1 MYARGRWYDWR
12 DSHMIKI
19 EFHFSIR
26 IYHLNGDE
34 KKKKVEK
41 KRLGVSL
48 VDMVNGAI
56 DKLSTSR
63 RRSTVSNYRAA
74 LTSFTRLMGDG
85 LTIDDLTQNT
95 IEVWQHRLKEHGVK
109 LNTISCYMRSLR
121 SVINH
126 CEVPPI
132 AKSAFDTVY
141 KGNTK
146 TEKRSISSHDIQ
158 KLSTLKLKD
167 GSRLQFARD
176 LFLFSF
182 FALGMPFVDV
192 AFLRKD
198 QIVNGYIEYLRH
210 KTNQAIRV
218 KVEPQMLRIIN
229 KYSKPDS
236 PYVFPILIKGT
247 MVEYETVRDIYNRQ
261 LRRLSK
267 MAGLSRKL
275 TSYVARHSWASM
287 AYSQNVDLSV
297 ISKAL
302 GHTNSK
308 TTMVYIRE
316 IDDNRIDKANH
327 QLLGSIMKVAET

>member
-1 MYARGRWYDWR
+1 
-12 DSHMIKI
+12 MIKI

-95 IEVWQHRLKEHGVK
+95 IEAWQHRLKEHGVK

-121 SVINH
+121 SIINH

-158 KLSTLKLKD
+158 RLSTLKLKD

-267 MAGLSRKL
+267 MAGLSRQL

-287 AYSQNVDLSV
+287 AYSRNVDLSV

-316 IDDNRIDKANH
+316 IDDSRIDKANH
-327 QLLGSIMKVAET
+327 QLLGSIMKAVET

>member
-1 MYARGRWYDWR
+1 
-12 DSHMIKI
+12 MIKI

-26 IYHLNGDE
+26 IYHLDGRE
-34 KKKKVEK
+34 RQKKIER
-41 KRLGVSL
+41 KRVGVSL
-48 VDMVNGAI
+48 VNLVNEAI
-56 DKLSTSR
+56 DKLSASR
-63 RRSTVSNYRAA
+63 MRSTVSNYRAA
-74 LTSFTRLMGDG
+74 LTSFTRLMGNG
-85 LTIDDLTQNT
+85 LTVDDLNQQT
-95 IEVWQHRLKEHGVK
+95 IESWQHRLKEHGVK

-126 CEVPPI
+126 CEVPPM
-132 AKSAFDTVY
+132 AKSAFDTVF
-141 KGNTK
+141 KGSTK
-146 TEKRSISSHDIQ
+146 TDKRSISSRDIQ
-158 KLSTLKLKD
+158 KLSALELKE

-176 LFLFSF
+176 IFLFSF

-192 AFLRKD
+192 AFLRKN
-198 QIVNGYIEYLRH
+198 QIANGYIEYLRH
-210 KTNQAIRV
+210 KTKQAIRV
-218 KVEPQMLRIIN
+218 KVEPQMQRIIN

-236 PYVFPILIKGT
+236 PYVFPILNTGT
-247 MVEYETVRDIYNRQ
+247 MAEYEAVRDIYNRQ